1 MNVAVVCLTVLLVV
15 VSASPQAPDGAFVVH
30 RRDRK
35 MARHRFAPTQPV
47 STSFDQFST
56 AFIRIMYNV
65 SNIQQRTGEITVLC
79 FRLAHAPLIAFPHN
93 PLSR

>member
-1 MNVAVVCLTVLLVV
+1 MNVAAVCLTVLLVV

-47 STSFDQFST
+47 STPFVQFLT
-56 AFIRIMYNV
+56 EFVHIMYNV
-65 SNIQQRTGEITVLC
+65 SNIQQRAGELTVLC
-79 FRLAHAPLIAFPHN
+79 IW
-93 PLSR
+93 